1 MEMEQQNMNILERI
15 HASYYQLTATE
26 RKVADYV
33 LAHSGQVQFMSITQL
48 ADECGTADASISR
61 FCRSLKLKGFNAFKL
76 ELAQH
81 SATVQ
86 ASEFGS
92 SRTTDTATLEGRC
105 QEVGRLAQ
113 EAISQTVEL
122 ANPETIRKTV
132 DLFRQAGRVLCMGS
146 GGSMLMA
153 QECAHLFST
162 VSGKFQALGDTH
174 IQASSVA
181 IMDPADVIVLFSYSG
196 ATTGGIQVLE
206 LARQRGIHTV
216 LVTRFP
222 KSPAASLA
230 EVVLRCGSNE
240 SPVQIGSVSA
250 KLAQLVVMDLLYQEY
265 CHRNPEECDRNRK
278 AIADALTGMHV

>member
-1 MEMEQQNMNILERI
+1 MEEQNMNILERI

-33 LAHSGQVQFMSITQL
+33 LAHIGQVQFMSITQL

-76 ELAQH
+76 ELAQY
-81 SATVQ
+81 AAAAQ
-86 ASEFGS
+86 LSEFGDG
-92 SRTTDTATLEGRC
+92 RMADTATLEGRC
-105 QEVGRLAQ
+105 RETGRLAQ
-113 EAISQTVEL
+113 EAVSQTIDL
-122 ANPETIRKTV
+122 IKPEDIRKTV
-132 DLFRQAGRVLCMGS
+132 LLFEKANRVLCMGS

-153 QECAHLFST
+153 QEFAHLFST
-162 VSGKFQALGDTH
+162 VTGKFLAVGDSH
-174 IQASSVA
+174 IQVSAAA
-181 IMDPADVIVLFSYSG
+181 IMDPNDVIVLFSYSG
-196 ATTGGIQVLE
+196 ATTGGLQVLE
-206 LARQRGIHTV
+206 LAKQRGIPTV

-250 KLAQLVVMDLLYQEY
+250 KVAQLVVMDLLYQEY
-265 CHRNPEECDRNRK
+265 YHRNQEECDRNRK